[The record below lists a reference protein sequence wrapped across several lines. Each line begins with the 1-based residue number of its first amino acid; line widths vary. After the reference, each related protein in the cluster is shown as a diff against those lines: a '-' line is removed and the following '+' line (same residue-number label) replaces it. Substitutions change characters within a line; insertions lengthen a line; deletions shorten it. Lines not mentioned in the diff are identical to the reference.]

1 MPMPNSKWS
10 RTIVH
15 HIWKALLSRRSQT
28 IPGAT
33 KTHEC
38 LKPASQA
45 SNQDPLR
52 VYHPPHPPPALP
64 LLLVANSDLCLWCS
78 ANDGIGVL
86 FPSVLSSHEVEGS
99 DEDFTVYRIFLSTY
113 ARVTL
118 LHARAR
124 AFFSGDGVPCSGYNR
139 VIAPLRLRPCFQHRC
154 VLLKGT

>member
-52 VYHPPHPPPALP
+52 VYHPPHPPPAVP

-86 FPSVLSSHEVEGS
+86 FPSVSACCSP
-99 DEDFTVYRIFLSTY
+99 VYFLHMRLKGRTRIL
-113 ARVTL
+113 RCIV
-118 LHARAR
+118 
-124 AFFSGDGVPCSGYNR
+124 FFY
-139 VIAPLRLRPCFQHRC
+139 LRTH
-154 VLLKGT
+154 VLLYYTLVRGPSFREMVSLVRDTTA